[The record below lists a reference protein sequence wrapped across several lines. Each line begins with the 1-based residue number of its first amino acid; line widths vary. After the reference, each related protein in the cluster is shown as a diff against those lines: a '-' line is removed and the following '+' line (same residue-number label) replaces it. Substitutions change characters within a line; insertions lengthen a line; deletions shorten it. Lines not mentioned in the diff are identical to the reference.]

1 MSEYKKS
8 QGKRNRQWGTDAE
21 EIARDHLLLEGYT
34 IRETNWKVGNT
45 IEIDIIAQK
54 EDVISFVEVKAR
66 KGDAICGE
74 DAIDQKKMMKMIK
87 GGDIYLRSLP
97 RLFKYSLD
105 IIIVTGTKESHTI
118 KHYKDAFLPPLL

>member
-8 QGKRNRQWGTDAE
+8 QGKGNRQWGAEAE
-21 EIARDHLLLEGYT
+21 ELAKNYLLLEGYT
-34 IRETNWKVGNT
+34 IREQNWKIGNT
-45 IEIDIIAQK
+45 VEIDIIAQK

-66 KGDAICGE
+66 KGDTISGE

-87 GGDIYLRSLP
+87 GGNTYLQMQTK
-97 RLFKYSLD
+97 LFKYSLD
-105 IIIVTGTKESHTI
+105 IIIVTGSRENHTI